1 MESTAAGTA
10 LCPSCGQPTPAD
22 AGFCPGCGRVLSAV
36 VYAGFWMRFL
46 ANFLDGLI
54 LIIPNIILA
63 TAAGDALTG
72 FVLQVALNIAYVIG
86 FWSAKGAT
94 PGKMVMGIQI
104 TTVDGEPIGSGRAIL
119 RYIGY
124 FVSWITLGIGFLI
137 IAFNREKRGLHDYI
151 AGTVVVKTR

>member
-1 MESTAAGTA
+1 MESAAGTA
-10 LCPSCGQPTPAD
+10 ICPSCGQPTPAD

-36 VYAGFWMRFL
+36 VYAGFWIRFL
-46 ANFLDGLI
+46 AWLIDLVILFIPSIVLALAVEGLAGFL
-54 LIIPNIILA
+54 
-63 TAAGDALTG
+63 
-72 FVLQVALNIAYVIG
+72 LQVAIGLVYRVG
-86 FWSAKGAT
+86 FWAAQGAT
-94 PGKMVMGIQI
+94 LGQKAVGVEI

>member
-1 MESTAAGTA
+1 
-10 LCPSCGQPTPAD
+10 
-22 AGFCPGCGRVLSAV
+22 
-36 VYAGFWMRFL
+36 MRFL